1 MLFNKYDKM
10 PFNKYD
16 KMSFNKYDTKKPTLE
31 KKIEMHSFTWIS
43 TEKKQKQHLHL
54 SKKFSDLFFIHMYIG
69 R

>member
-31 KKIEMHSFTWIS
+31 KK
-43 TEKKQKQHLHL
+43 
-54 SKKFSDLFFIHMYIG
+54 
-69 R
+69 